1 MIELVTTRAQLE
13 RCWAIRFAV
22 FVDEQQVPLDEE
34 VDQLDTAPSTIHL
47 LAVVD
52 GKDVGTLRILPEE
65 AGHCHIGRVAVSGLA
80 RGTGVGRELMDRARE
95 IALERCA
102 NTLGRVRIE
111 LSSQEQAMGFYRA
124 CGYEI
129 VSGKRYL
136 DAGIW
141 HEDMVQEVSLSS
153 TGE

>member
-80 RGTGVGRELMDRARE
+80 RGTGVGR
-95 IALERCA
+95 
-102 NTLGRVRIE
+102 VRIE

-124 CGYEI
+124 CGYEV

>member
-65 AGHCHIGRVAVSGLA
+65 AGHCHIGRVAVSDSH
-80 RGTGVGRELMDRARE
+80 VGRAWAGSLWTAPVRLHWSAAR
-95 IALERCA
+95 IPLGGYGSNCLRR
-102 NTLGRVRIE
+102 NRRWGSTGRVATR
-111 LSSQEQAMGFYRA
+111 S
-124 CGYEI
+124 
-129 VSGKRYL
+129 
-136 DAGIW
+136 
-141 HEDMVQEVSLSS
+141 
-153 TGE
+153 